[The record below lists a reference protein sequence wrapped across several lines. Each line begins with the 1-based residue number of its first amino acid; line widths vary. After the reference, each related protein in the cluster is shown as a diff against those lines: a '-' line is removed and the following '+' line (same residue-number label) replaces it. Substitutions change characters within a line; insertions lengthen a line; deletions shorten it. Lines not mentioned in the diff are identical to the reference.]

1 MIDSR
6 INPVAVLVAAV
17 AALATSGA
25 WFQVLGA
32 PYLEALGKT
41 QAELDRGP
49 SMAVAMT
56 IQLACNIV
64 TAFVIAWLVVRTG
77 AQSARRGLKIAL
89 ATWVGFVA
97 CVLGPMYAFQAY
109 SFAFFAI
116 CSLGVLIAFMTMGP
130 IVGGWHRRAT
140 RARAFANRGFSAH

>member
-1 MIDSR
+1 MIDPR

-17 AALATSGA
+17 AAMVPVGA
-25 WFQVLGA
+25 WYMGLSE
-32 PYLEALGKT
+32 PYLEHLGKT
-41 QAELDRGP
+41 QVELDRGP

-56 IQLACNIV
+56 IQLACNVV
-64 TAFVIAWLVVRTG
+64 TAFVIAWFVARTG
-77 AQSARRGLKIAL
+77 AQTARRGLKIAL
-89 ATWVGFVA
+89 AAWVGFVA
-97 CVLGPMYAFQAY
+97 CVLAPMYAFQAY
-109 SFAFFAI
+109 SFAFFVI

>member
-6 INPVAVLVAAV
+6 INPAAVLVAAV

-25 WFQVLGA
+25 WFMGLGE
-32 PYLEALGKT
+32 PYLELLGKT
-41 QAELDRGP
+41 RAELNRGP
-49 SMAVAMT
+49 SMSMAMT
-56 IQLACNIV
+56 IQLACNVI
-64 TAFVIAWLVVRTG
+64 TAFVIAWFVVRTG
-77 AQSARRGLKIAL
+77 AQTARRGLKIAL
-89 ATWVGFVA
+89 VAWVGFVA

-116 CSLGVLIAFMTMGP
+116 CSLGVLITFLTMGP

-140 RARAFANRGFSAH
+140 RASAFAKRQFSAH